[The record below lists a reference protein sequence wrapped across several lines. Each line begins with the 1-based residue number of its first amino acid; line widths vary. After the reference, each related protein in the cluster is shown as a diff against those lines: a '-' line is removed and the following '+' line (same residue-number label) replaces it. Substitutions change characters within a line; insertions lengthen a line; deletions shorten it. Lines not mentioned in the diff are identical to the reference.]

1 LTEDGDWRLG
11 EFEPGG
17 VGGLGLKLAWVSQ
30 GRKFFFSEEKKQK
43 TFSRLSRFYPAAYAN
58 VAKVFW
64 FFFSKKNALLFH
76 RAAECRVCRRDH
88 PHIPLPQMQAMR
100 NLVIRLVMCRS
111 ENRLNNHQE
120 RLRKADASDR
130 SPARGTAAWAPGRAG
145 AWPLPMTFRAP
156 A

>member
-17 VGGLGLKLAWVSQ
+17 VGWLGLKLAWVSQ

-43 TFSRLSRFYPAAYAN
+43 TFARLSRFYPAAYAK

-76 RAAECRVCRRDH
+76 HAAECRVCPREH
-88 PHIPLPQMQAMR
+88 PHIPWPQMRAMR
-100 NLVIRLVMCRS
+100 NLVVHASLFVDLKIAWITIKNDFAKLTPQIDHLL
-111 ENRLNNHQE
+111 EE
-120 RLRKADASDR
+120 R
-130 SPARGTAAWAPGRAG
+130 RGGPQGEQGPGR
-145 AWPLPMTFRAP
+145 FR
-156 A
+156 